1 MAWICFIAIYSYL
14 IGVIPLLGIALL
26 ELNLIYKN
34 ASERAKLKLHFCL
47 LIFFLIVGHVAM
59 IFGMVDP
66 TIIGYKANDGAMD
79 MQMNMPADMPRH
91 DHHKMMMQNMS
102 DDNSSNM
109 YMNH

>member
-1 MAWICFIAIYSYL
+1 M
-14 IGVIPLLGIALL
+14 
-26 ELNLIYKN
+26 IYKK
-34 ASERAKLKLHFCL
+34 ASERVKLKLHFCL

-79 MQMNMPADMPRH
+79 MQMNMPADMPMH